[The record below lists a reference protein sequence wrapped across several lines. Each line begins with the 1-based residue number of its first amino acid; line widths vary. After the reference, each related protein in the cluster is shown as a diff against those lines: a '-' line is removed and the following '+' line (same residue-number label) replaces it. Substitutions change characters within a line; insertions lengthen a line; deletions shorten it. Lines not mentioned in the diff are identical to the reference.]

1 MIKILIPA
9 LLIGSLVAC
18 GQAPNDH
25 YDSKRVVRT
34 PDSEY
39 SSSNKKLITLAANER
54 PIIFAN
60 AQPDGQYCFYESD
73 TSVVLKDKM
82 FTEDNCELLNSTSI
96 ARKDLSS
103 TIANNSR
110 WANIMANFT
119 MMPAASSL
127 ACLASMLVLVNLST
141 PVRVLLCTGMIASI
155 GGSFYAIWKLAGES
169 VSKTLRIISRF
180 DYAMSEEDYDY
191 LRKTFTV
198 LQSSNSTPCPRLP
211 QAKKE

>member
-1 MIKILIPA
+1 MIKILIHA
-9 LLIGSLVAC
+9 ILIGSLVAC
-18 GQAPNDH
+18 GQVPRDDH

-39 SSSNKKLITLAANER
+39 SGRKLIILAANKK

-60 AQPDGQYCFYESD
+60 AQPDGQYCFYESN
-73 TSVVLKDKM
+73 TSVVLKDKK
-82 FTEDNCELLNSTSI
+82 FTEDNCELLNTTSI
-96 ARKDLSS
+96 AKKDISYA
-103 TIANNSR
+103 IADNSR
-110 WANIMANFT
+110 WANIMANFS

-127 ACLASMLVLVNLST
+127 TCLASMLVLVNLST
-141 PVRVLLCTGMIASI
+141 PVRALLCTGMLVSI
-155 GGSFYAIWKLAGES
+155 GGLLYAGWKLTKEE
-169 VSKTLRIISRF
+169 VSKTLRIISRY
-180 DYAMSEEDYDY
+180 DYAMSEEDYDH